1 MIRIQTFGGFS
12 VRDDDGRPLSGAA
25 AQPRRMAV
33 LALLARAG
41 DRGIARERIIAL
53 LWPDADEE
61 RARNNVAQALYALR
75 RTLGGDDD
83 IIAGIQE
90 LRLDADRA
98 SSDVTEFRAAVSRG
112 EDARAAEVYAGPFLD
127 GFHVPGAAELE
138 RWIEEERQALA
149 HDHARV
155 LESLARAAT
164 AAGNVPGAVTWWR
177 KLAAVD
183 PLNARVAMAL
193 MEAMAAAGDR
203 AGALHH
209 ARIYETLLEQE
220 LDLPPDRDV
229 VRLAERLRREARDVP
244 DSLAPNG
251 SAVAPTP
258 SPPVLPIPEPRSSAN
273 GGRAP
278 DSPKQ
283 KPLSP
288 HMQRDGGPRDISA
301 HEAKGEQTEAA
312 AVLDEGA
319 SETPRSARA
328 ARSRRSVAA
337 MAAAATLAALAVAA
351 AAYAR
356 LGWRG
361 ATPTSPVVA
370 VGRIAEYEL
379 GTRSVGLT
387 APLADLLATNLA
399 RVPGLRVVS
408 TGRILEMMEGAADTT
423 AGALTAAARA
433 AGATDLVDGTLYGRA
448 DGRFRLDLRRVDI
461 ATGAIVDART
471 VEGPDLFAL
480 ADSGTAHIA
489 LRLGANAPA
498 GSIADV
504 TTRSLA
510 AYRLYIEG
518 VRRYY
523 ALDLAG
529 AERLLGAAVTEDSTF
544 AMAAYYWALSTPDVA
559 ASTARMERAVRASAA
574 ASDRERLTIRAG
586 WALRSSAPELGAV
599 ADTLADRYP
608 DEVEGHLYRGAALV
622 MAQEYLAAVPHLR
635 RVMGMDSLTLR
646 RDSARIRAGPCDGC
660 EARSHLIFAYTAV
673 DSLAAAEREAAAWTR
688 LSPRS
693 AAAWLTLT
701 AVLDFRER
709 AAAALA
715 ALDSARRADGG
726 ATVPVQNALTTH
738 WIYVG
743 DFARAEELAR
753 ARVESGT
760 PSEQAEAFWY
770 LAILYRE
777 QGRLADALA
786 AARHYRAV
794 SVPAAAG
801 SSFVVGGAPPAA
813 LMEGVVLDAMGRHRE
828 AAALFDSISR
838 WRVPG
843 LPPSLYGRNRAWAL
857 TQAANAR
864 TAGGDTA
871 GLLALADTVAVY
883 GAQSAYG
890 RDRRLFHHVLGLAA
904 AARGDDDA
912 AAGEFRASM
921 RSLRVG
927 YTRSNAEL
935 ARALLRLRRPAEA
948 VAVLQPALEGTIE
961 GSSLYVSRTE
971 LHELLARAWD
981 AAGNRDSAAVHYAAV
996 ERAWAAG
1003 DPSFRA
1009 RVGALRRSR

>member
-1 MIRIQTFGGFS
+1 
-12 VRDDDGRPLSGAA
+12 
-25 AQPRRMAV
+25 
-33 LALLARAG
+33 
-41 DRGIARERIIAL
+41 
-53 LWPDADEE
+53 
-61 RARNNVAQALYALR
+61 
-75 RTLGGDDD
+75 
-83 IIAGIQE
+83 
-90 LRLDADRA
+90 
-98 SSDVTEFRAAVSRG
+98 
-112 EDARAAEVYAGPFLD
+112 
-127 GFHVPGAAELE
+127 
-138 RWIEEERQALA
+138 
-149 HDHARV
+149 
-155 LESLARAAT
+155 
-164 AAGNVPGAVTWWR
+164 
-177 KLAAVD
+177 
-183 PLNARVAMAL
+183 
-193 MEAMAAAGDR
+193 
-203 AGALHH
+203 
-209 ARIYETLLEQE
+209 
-220 LDLPPDRDV
+220 
-229 VRLAERLRREARDVP
+229 
-244 DSLAPNG
+244 
-251 SAVAPTP
+251 
-258 SPPVLPIPEPRSSAN
+258 
-273 GGRAP
+273 
-278 DSPKQ
+278 
-283 KPLSP
+283 
-288 HMQRDGGPRDISA
+288 
-301 HEAKGEQTEAA
+301 
-312 AVLDEGA
+312 
-319 SETPRSARA
+319 
-328 ARSRRSVAA
+328 
-337 MAAAATLAALAVAA
+337 
-351 AAYAR
+351 
-356 LGWRG
+356 
-361 ATPTSPVVA
+361 
-370 VGRIAEYEL
+370 
-379 GTRSVGLT
+379 
-387 APLADLLATNLA
+387 
-399 RVPGLRVVS
+399 
-408 TGRILEMMEGAADTT
+408 
-423 AGALTAAARA
+423 
-433 AGATDLVDGTLYGRA
+433 
-448 DGRFRLDLRRVDI
+448 
-461 ATGAIVDART
+461 
-471 VEGPDLFAL
+471 
-480 ADSGTAHIA
+480 
-489 LRLGANAPA
+489 
-498 GSIADV
+498 
-504 TTRSLA
+504 
-510 AYRLYIEG
+510 
-518 VRRYY
+518 
-523 ALDLAG
+523 
-529 AERLLGAAVTEDSTF
+529 
-544 AMAAYYWALSTPDVA
+544 
-559 ASTARMERAVRASAA
+559 MERAVRASAA

-760 PSEQAEAFWY
+760 PSEQGEAFWY

-864 TAGGDTA
+864 AAGGDTA

-890 RDRRLFHHVLGLAA
+890 RDRRLFHHVRGLAA